1 MRGEVGREMIWEK
14 RRGASKRGER
24 EGGRKGRSE
33 LENLKSLFSHLDAR
47 KGRRVY
53 ALPTQTY
60 LDT

>member
-1 MRGEVGREMIWEK
+1 MGEKK
-14 RRGASKRGER
+14 RSEQERRER